1 MQFLILPIPKQN
13 SMIKK
18 DIIINIFIQ
27 YVVPLIKEINHPELL
42 QEWRLNIDASEY
54 ERNIDAN
61 LYKNSEKRNSIVM
74 IVTITGQH

>member
-1 MQFLILPIPKQN
+1 M
-13 SMIKK
+13 
-18 DIIINIFIQ
+18 IINIFSS

-61 LYKNSEKRNSIVM
+61 LYKHSEKRNSIVM